1 MQVLSALES
10 IGKNKF
16 KVECGGLIGT
26 EAESECGKPLSDEVL
41 EFCRTVFSK
50 KGAILSGPGGG
61 RFVYDLRREFDLF
74 CKISPLKLSPEL
86 TRAVHIKSSYLEIV
100 DVLLVRENASGIYQ
114 GSWDAMSTRSEGR
127 RAEQSFFYTETQV
140 RRILEVAARIASCRR
155 GEMAVVLKDA
165 GIPTISKLWKECAIE
180 IASGY
185 GLKYSF
191 PNVDYAAYC
200 LVQNP
205 QDFDVI
211 VASNLF
217 GDVLADLGG
226 VLLGSR
232 GITYSG
238 NFSGNGAAVY
248 QTNHGS
254 CHDLASQN
262 KANPVGQIF
271 SLVMLL
277 RESFGLSKDA
287 ALIEDAV
294 AETWRQGW
302 RTADLAEKGAR
313 IVGTREMGNLVADT
327 LIRISRTR
335 TE

>member
-1 MQVLSALES
+1 M
-10 IGKNKF
+10 
-16 KVECGGLIGT
+16 
-26 EAESECGKPLSDEVL
+26 
-41 EFCRTVFSK
+41 
-50 KGAILSGPGGG
+50 
-61 RFVYDLRREFDLF
+61 
-74 CKISPLKLSPEL
+74 
-86 TRAVHIKSSYLEIV
+86 
-100 DVLLVRENASGIYQ
+100 
-114 GSWDAMSTRSEGR
+114 
-127 RAEQSFFYTETQV
+127 
-140 RRILEVAARIASCRR
+140 
-155 GEMAVVLKDA
+155 
-165 GIPTISKLWKECAIE
+165 
-180 IASGY
+180 
-185 GLKYSF
+185 
-191 PNVDYAAYC
+191 
-200 LVQNP
+200 
-205 QDFDVI
+205 
-211 VASNLF
+211 
-217 GDVLADLGG
+217 ADLGG